1 MTDLREAAGIEGLII
16 LGVIYFILNILQRA
30 GKKAAGSR
38 PDAPPPDPSGG
49 ESATQQEALSLESI
63 LKEIEKV
70 KAQHRPDA
78 PRSLPAPQAPRPLP
92 QARAKSPAPRKAP
105 AARDRTAPVARQREV
120 PRRGSVEQSDRGP
133 LGRHSRSQQVPGAEE
148 VEVRTSWEDQGSLE
162 VEESI
167 EVLDDTRLR
176 PPRVEYD
183 ADEGAEE
190 VVRRRIV
197 AAESRNR
204 ALNAADHAAFD
215 QRRMKG
221 EVKAAAPVVRFPMQ
235 RLRDAFIWREVL
247 GPPKA
252 LEE

>member
-1 MTDLREAAGIEGLII
+1 MTDLREAAGIEGLIV
-16 LGVIYFILNILQRA
+16 LGVIYFILNLLQKA
-30 GKKAAGSR
+30 GQKAARSR
-38 PDAPPPDPSGG
+38 PEAPPPDPPGG

-63 LKEIEKV
+63 LKEIERV
-70 KAQHRPDA
+70 KAQHQPDA
-78 PRSLPAPQAPRPLP
+78 GRSLPAPQQAPRPLP
-92 QARAKSPAPRKAP
+92 QARPKSPAPRKAP
-105 AARDRTAPVARQREV
+105 AARERPAPVARKREV
-120 PRRGSVEQSDRGP
+120 PRRGTVDQSDRGP
-133 LGRHSRSQQVPGAEE
+133 LGRHSRTGLTGAEE

-204 ALNAADHAAFD
+204 ALNAADHEAFD
-215 QRRMKG
+215 QRRMKA
-221 EVKAAAPVVRFPMQ
+221 EATAAAPVARFPAQ

>member
-1 MTDLREAAGIEGLII
+1 VTDLREAAGIEGLIV
-16 LGVIYFILNILQRA
+16 LGVIYFILNILQKA

-49 ESATQQEALSLESI
+49 ESATQQEALSLERI

-70 KAQHRPDA
+70 KAQHQPDTT
-78 PRSLPAPQAPRPLP
+78 RSLPTPQAPRPLP
-92 QARAKSPAPRKAP
+92 QPTAQSPAARKPPTARERPAP
-105 AARDRTAPVARQREV
+105 AARKREV

-133 LGRHSRSQQVPGAEE
+133 LGRHSRSQLPGAEE
-148 VEVRTSWEDQGSLE
+148 VEVRTTWEDQGSLE

-204 ALNAADHAAFD
+204 ALNAADHEAFD

-221 EVKAAAPVVRFPMQ
+221 EVKAAAPVARFPVQ

>member
-1 MTDLREAAGIEGLII
+1 MTDLREAAGIEGLIV
-16 LGVIYFILNILQRA
+16 LGVIYFILNLLQKA
-30 GKKAAGSR
+30 GQKAARSR

-63 LKEIEKV
+63 LKEIERV
-70 KAQHRPDA
+70 KAQHQPDG

-92 QARAKSPAPRKAP
+92 QARPKSPAPRQAP
-105 AARDRTAPVARQREV
+105 AARERPAPVVRKREV

-133 LGRHSRSQQVPGAEE
+133 LGRHSRTGLTGAEE
-148 VEVRTSWEDQGSLE
+148 VEVRTTWEDQGSLE
-162 VEESI
+162 VEESL
-167 EVLDDTRLR
+167 EVLDETRLR

-190 VVRRRIV
+190 LVRQRIQ
-197 AAESRNR
+197 AAEARNR
-204 ALNAADHAAFD
+204 PLTESDHQSFH
-215 QRRMKG
+215 QRMQKA
-221 EVKAAAPVVRFPMQ
+221 EVKAAAPVARFPAQ

>member
-1 MTDLREAAGIEGLII
+1 MTDLRAAAGIEGLIV
-16 LGVIYFILNILQRA
+16 LGVIYFILNLLQKA
-30 GKKAAGSR
+30 GQKAARSR

-63 LKEIEKV
+63 LKEIERV
-70 KAQHRPDA
+70 KAQHQPDA
-78 PRSLPAPQAPRPLP
+78 TRSLPTPQAPRPLP
-92 QARAKSPAPRKAP
+92 QTRAKSPAPRMAP
-105 AARDRTAPVARQREV
+105 AARERPAPVARQREV
-120 PRRGSVEQSDRGP
+120 PRRGSVDQSDRGP
-133 LGRHSRSQQVPGAEE
+133 LGRHSRTGLSGAEE
-148 VEVRTSWEDQGSLE
+148 VEVRTSWDEQGSLE
-162 VEESI
+162 VEESLEI
-167 EVLDDTRLR
+167 LDETRLR

-204 ALNAADHAAFD
+204 ALNAADHEAFD

-221 EVKAAAPVVRFPMQ
+221 ETKAAAQVARFPAQ

>member
-1 MTDLREAAGIEGLII
+1 MTDLREAAGIEGLIV
-16 LGVIYFILNILQRA
+16 LGVIYFILNILQKV
-30 GKKAAGSR
+30 GKKAAGSQ
-38 PDAPPPDPSGG
+38 PEAPPRDPSGG
-49 ESATQQEALSLESI
+49 VSATQQEALSLESI

-70 KAQHRPDA
+70 KAQHRPDER
-78 PRSLPAPQAPRPLP
+78 RSLPPAQAPRPLP
-92 QARAKSPAPRKAP
+92 KPKAQKPQGRSAP
-105 AARDRTAPVARQREV
+105 AAARKRDV
-120 PRRGSVEQSDRGP
+120 PQRGSVQQSDRGP
-133 LGRHSRSQQVPGAEE
+133 LGRHSRTGLTGAEE
-148 VEVRTSWEDQGSLE
+148 VEVRTTWEDQGSLE

-204 ALNAADHAAFD
+204 ALNAADHEAFD

-221 EVKAAAPVVRFPMQ
+221 EVKAAAQVARFPMQ

-252 LEE
+252 LEEFQ